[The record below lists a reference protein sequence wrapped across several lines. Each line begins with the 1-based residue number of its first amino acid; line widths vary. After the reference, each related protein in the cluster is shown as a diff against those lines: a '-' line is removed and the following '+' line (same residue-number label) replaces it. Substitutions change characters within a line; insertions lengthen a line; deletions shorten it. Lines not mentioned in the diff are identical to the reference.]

1 MRKRLTLI
9 LDMARKAGIDLP
21 PSVTWY
27 SLRRTF
33 ATLYLERQSDHTVVL
48 AGLLGHRTLNTLQRY
63 VIHNQ
68 DYINRVIKQ
77 MYDDLMPTKDEE

>member
-1 MRKRLTLI
+1 MRKRLRLI
-9 LDMARKAGIDLP
+9 LNLARKAGVDLP
-21 PSVTWY
+21 PNVTWH

-33 ATLYLERQSDHTVVL
+33 ATLYLERQSDHTVML

-68 DYINRVIKQ
+68 DYLNRVIKQ
-77 MYDDLMPTKDEE
+77 LHDDLMPAKAEE